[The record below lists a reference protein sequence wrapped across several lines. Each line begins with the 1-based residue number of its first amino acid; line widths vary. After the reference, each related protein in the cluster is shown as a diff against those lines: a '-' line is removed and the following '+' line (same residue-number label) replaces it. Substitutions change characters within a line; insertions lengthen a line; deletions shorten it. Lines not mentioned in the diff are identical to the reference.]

1 MSSRPPHPPRLHG
14 DGTTT
19 GARSES
25 GPDSGSDSGPDSSS
39 YSCSD
44 LGSDSCLPNPSILR
58 GLLLSYAP
66 AVLSPALWAFATAP
80 ERLTWTTQVSSRIF
94 SAVSPLYDELTG
106 VDGYGEA
113 LEQAL
118 LDLRGMPARILDL
131 ATGTGYA
138 ARRLK
143 RQYPNAEVIGVD
155 ASAEMVAIARH
166 NAKAEDLGIQ
176 FGVVAAAKLGLEHAG
191 WDLVVSQNATPFR
204 DEIWRLLRRSG

>member
-1 MSSRPPHPPRLHG
+1 MSSRPPHPPPFHG
-14 DGTTT
+14 DAQST
-19 GARSES
+19 GARSNS
-25 GPDSGSDSGPDSSS
+25 GANSGSYSG
-39 YSCSD
+39 SD
-44 LGSDSCLPNPSILR
+44 LGSDSCLPNPSMLR

-66 AVLSPALWAFATAP
+66 AALSPALWAFATAP

-118 LDLRGMPARILDL
+118 LDLRGVPARILDV

-143 RQYPNAEVIGVD
+143 RQYPRAEVIGVD
-155 ASAEMVAIARH
+155 ASPEMVAIAPDPEILKPGGSEPVTIDQVR
-166 NAKAEDLGIQ
+166 
-176 FGVVAAAKLGLEHAG
+176 GVP
-191 WDLVVSQNATPFR
+191 ATPPVDCTFA
-204 DEIWRLLRRSG
+204 L